1 VAANGYGV
9 RGTVRSKAT
18 ADVAH
23 LKTIEAAADVVGPS

>member
-1 VAANGYGV
+1 
-9 RGTVRSKAT
+9 VRSKAT